1 MRRGNAITIPVIA
14 AKMASKRVRTT
25 LKNDMV
31 LYTAKKYYASFM
43 LPLFMT
49 KGKLWRDR
57 LNLLTLRWVINFAQ
71 VTRKGSGGESYQYFA
86 FFVEFSFKNSGGNLG
101 PSREEIDQI
110 IPPLEELHSFL
121 CSREN
126 FCRPLSWYLKL
137 YYICS
142 FLRAGS

>member
-57 LNLLTLRWVINFAQ
+57 LNLLTLR
-71 VTRKGSGGESYQYFA
+71 
-86 FFVEFSFKNSGGNLG
+86 
-101 PSREEIDQI
+101 
-110 IPPLEELHSFL
+110 
-121 CSREN
+121 
-126 FCRPLSWYLKL
+126 
-137 YYICS
+137 
-142 FLRAGS
+142 